1 LASTTDYYLAEKG
14 FYNDGRVRLDG
25 RRSREGQP
33 ISEQGALVKF
43 V

>member
-14 FYNDGRVRLDG
+14 FYNDGRGRLDG
-25 RRSREGQP
+25 RRRMEGQP
-33 ISEQGALVKF
+33 ILEQGALVKF

>member
-14 FYNDGRVRLDG
+14 FYNDGRGRLDG

-33 ISEQGALVKF
+33 ILEQGASVKPG
-43 V
+43 